1 MEKLLI
7 EYIRKPGKKIE
18 FVNEKTGE
26 KKMKFQKGKPY
37 GCLIS
42 VIQNG
47 TVSVGWSLCSPRD
60 EWDRDVAQ
68 HIAWARAT
76 MCKDMV
82 GKTLMVPQSIA
93 AQFEEFM
100 FRSMKYFRSD
110 DVTVGYGYEYTIAS
124 DDVAE
129 VRGFKFIS

>member
-1 MEKLLI
+1 MEKMLI
-7 EYIRKPGKKIE
+7 EYIRKPGKM
-18 FVNEKTGE
+18 VGNS
-26 KKMKFQKGKPY
+26 FQKGKPY
-37 GCLIS
+37 GCLVS

-68 HIAWARAT
+68 NIAWARAT
-76 MCKDMV
+76 MCEDMV

-93 AQFEEFM
+93 SQFEEFM
-100 FRSMKYFRSD
+100 FRSMKYFRTD
-110 DVTVGYGYEYTIAS
+110 EVTVGYGYEYTIAS

-129 VRGFKFIS
+129 VRGFKLIS